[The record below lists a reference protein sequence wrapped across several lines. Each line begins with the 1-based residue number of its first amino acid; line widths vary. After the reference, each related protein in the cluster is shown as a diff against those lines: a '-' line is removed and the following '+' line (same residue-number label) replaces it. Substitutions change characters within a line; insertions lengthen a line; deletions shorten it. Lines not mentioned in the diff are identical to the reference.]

1 MNFYSFIEWEFD
13 NSLFDFIDVTY
24 ILHLE
29 GSPRLRRVKEQIF
42 TNPLTKK
49 TFLVNNPGFRKVS
62 KPLPIQNSEADCA
75 FSHYTACKHA
85 LANNYHTVLILEDD
99 FILEKSCL
107 ELTTE
112 DISGIKNYITD
123 DIDHYFLGCTP
134 MLAIPSSWDLKHWK
148 VISGGTTHAMI
159 HTLSGTTKIV
169 EDYEKNS
176 SQIRGIDMY
185 IFGNHS
191 CHMYYKPLITQTFPD
206 TENKLNCWGAGNLGN
221 NIASWYVSTAKLD
234 KQTQPGY
241 NFLYFISKI
250 AVILIILL
258 LVLVILII
266 KWIYLKFKA
275 QMPH

>member
-1 MNFYSFIEWEFD
+1 MDFYTFIEWEFD
-13 NSLFDFIDVTY
+13 NSLFDFVDATY

-29 GSPRLRRVKEQIF
+29 GSPRLKRVKEQIF
-42 TNPLTKK
+42 TNPLTNK

-62 KPLPIQNSEADCA
+62 KPLPVQNSEADCA
-75 FSHYTACKHA
+75 FSHYIVCKHA
-85 LANNYHTVLILEDD
+85 LANNYQKILILEDD

-107 ELTTE
+107 ELSST
-112 DISGIKNYITD
+112 DISEIKNYITN

-134 MLAIPSSWDLKHWK
+134 IITVPTSWNLKHWNVLK
-148 VISGGTTHAMI
+148 GGTTHAMI
-159 HTLSGTTKIV
+159 HTHSGTKKIV
-169 EDYEKNS
+169 EDYEKNP
-176 SQIRGIDMY
+176 SQIGGIDMY

-206 TENKLNCWGAGNLGN
+206 TENKLTCWGGGNLGN
-221 NIASWYVSTAKLD
+221 DIASLFINILNLD
-234 KQTQPGY
+234 KKTQPGY

-250 AVILIILL
+250 SVILIILL

-275 QMPH
+275 